1 MERHQQ
7 DLSELTTRLR
17 GNHRRVTEPR
27 QLILNLLR
35 HEEHPASAREIH
47 EKLGNLCN
55 LATVYRSLHLLE
67 SMQMVKRFDFGD
79 RSARSIL
86 IPRQCG
92 WPREM
97 QNEIARL
104 K

>member
-1 MERHQQ
+1 MERHQL

-35 HEEHPASAREIH
+35 HEKHPCSAREIH
-47 EKLGNLCN
+47 EKLSNLCN

-67 SMQMVKRFDFGD
+67 SMRMVTKKRNCIITPLYRNVLDVKEVMPSG
-79 RSARSIL
+79 
-86 IPRQCG
+86 
-92 WPREM
+92 
-97 QNEIARL
+97 